1 MGFPCPRSRLRI
13 WSRKTGL
20 AVPSLVSLLIL
31 HTQVEPSAY
40 SRDSLRFPRR
50 RPFIYLNRQSPSG
63 QSRVY
68 QITQLRTDGVHC
80 RESAG
85 TRPAVLRVLPFQVS
99 NCRKIA
105 LASLEGVLSTLST
118 PPPPP
123 PRKQGS
129 WYSTGGTVSGYIPL
143 VSMTLPLLHYTT
155 IPKYG
160 MGPNVSVESVDP

>member
-1 MGFPCPRSRLRI
+1 MGVPCPRSRLRI

-118 PPPPP
+118 PPPPSP
-123 PRKQGS
+123 KTRILVQ
-129 WYSTGGTVSGYIPL
+129 WYSVGIYPL
-143 VSMTLPLLHYTT
+143 GVDDTPFVTLHHYSQVWNG
-155 IPKYG
+155 PKC
-160 MGPNVSVESVDP
+160 